1 MLDAVRAPS
10 GRYRESNDAKVLFW
24 RSSDPALAATRRR
37 NRRLVPTCI
46 IVAVSKI
53 NERLSNWSRDARS
66 SDPANPAIHHHSN
79 MHHSNATMFG
89 GGGRGGNA
97 PGGVDIIDLCSDD
110 DGGSDVEVQV
120 VQVNR
125 PAGIGSSADGAAGS
139 GRPTVTGVAAAA
151 SASAGGGGAAAA
163 GSKPKF
169 VPKPK
174 AKSKA
179 GAQKKADG
187 PPPSRKR
194 PAESATS
201 KRPTKT
207 PPSAAGMAL
216 LQGNSLVFGG
226 KPADDNT
233 DPNKRKKRKYNK
245 SRSRSASPATASAA
259 SYNTNAERKR
269 PAFGA
274 MCKEMGRYLQSIA
287 NGRGWLAMDPDLAAW
302 ANEQRAEYA
311 RFLEYKKTERPEMG
325 NGSKRKRRRGGNRPQ
340 MTEEMVEKLREIGF
354 DLDVSTGMTP
364 PRKLKSSS
372 PFHGTTEGSTSVSAK
387 SSDKKESR
395 QARRRRRKREKKEK
409 CLTASEDDG
418 KKKSSIAR
426 DSGDDGQEKSPLRV
440 FNDPGDPV
448 LDIEIANQSESEDG
462 DAGIGGEDED
472 DSRVDDEDFAFNY
485 IPLVERIVML
495 DSETNLPLSPS
506 KQPLPRTIGMQP
518 IMTPPR
524 EERAQDVTEERKPE
538 AKVCAKADQKETPD
552 KTASGPDGKESVHI
566 ASGSSASSSSA
577 PTAPPIQ
584 RDKTKNMEEK
594 MSKGFNESSSND
606 QNNSHDNS
614 VKKNCGD
621 DTKKSSD
628 DNKSISE
635 DAGSRADEVLTLKAE
650 VDALRAQLEEERR
663 RRERAEAVRRHN
675 STNIVSGGEEE
686 AGDSKEC
693 ALPAKVRAEV
703 VEINDNSDEAADK
716 SSKPSA
722 NDATQTP
729 ASKPQEGSIPG
740 TQQVDQ
746 RMNNAVKTI
755 LSYPEV
761 VPYDA
766 LCAAGYVFEEI
777 EAVNGPTLVDQ
788 NGISLERRKE
798 ELNQSVLSEK
808 KKAADEQAKKPASFS
823 PIPSNPYAKKKKPVQ
838 ASPMANS
845 NAKATPS
852 VPVANP
858 YAKPAQTSF
867 RASLTSSAT
876 TNSKTTDR
884 TDIAGDGREATSKQC
899 STCKEVHPQ
908 FRFSNEQWVH
918 RSGYCHKCM
927 VTERQRQAQTHWPP
941 RQDAQWLHRRDRNS
955 EKKKSSSAHRHQDYL
970 YSQQEQQE
978 RLFREAAERVK
989 QQQRIAQQQQ
999 QQHPAS
1005 SSWTSASGNWV
1016 RAGPSYSAPVDDIN
1030 KLPANHWTWPDSHAR
1045 LGLPK
1050 NATIA
1055 QIKKQFR
1062 KMALKYHPDKNSGS
1076 RSLQAWHA
1084 IKEAYEKISS

>member
-1 MLDAVRAPS
+1 
-10 GRYRESNDAKVLFW
+10 
-24 RSSDPALAATRRR
+24 
-37 NRRLVPTCI
+37 
-46 IVAVSKI
+46 
-53 NERLSNWSRDARS
+53 
-66 SDPANPAIHHHSN
+66 
-79 MHHSNATMFG
+79 MFG
-89 GGGRGGNA
+89 GGGRGGHA
-97 PGGVDIIDLCSDD
+97 PGGVETIDLCSDD
-110 DGGSDVEVQV
+110 DGGSDVDVQV

-125 PAGIGSSADGAAGS
+125 PAGIGSGAAGS
-139 GRPTVTGVAAAA
+139 GRPTVTGVTAAASAA

-179 GAQKKADG
+179 GAQKKAAG

-201 KRPTKT
+201 KRPTKI
-207 PPSAAGMAL
+207 SAAGMAL

-245 SRSRSASPATASAA
+245 SRSRSASPAIASAA
-259 SYNTNAERKR
+259 SYNANVERKR

-274 MCKEMGRYLQSIA
+274 MCKEMGRYLQSIS

-311 RFLEYKKTERPEMG
+311 RFLEYKKRPEMG

-372 PFHGTTEGSTSVSAK
+372 PFQNGT
-387 SSDKKESR
+387 SR
-395 QARRRRRKREKKEK
+395 QARRRRRKREKKKK

-418 KKKSSIAR
+418 KKKSSIPR
-426 DSGDDGQEKSPLRV
+426 DSGDDKEEKSPLRV

-448 LDIEIANQSESEDG
+448 LDIEITNQSESEDG
-462 DAGIGGEDED
+462 DAGIGDEDED

-524 EERAQDVTEERKPE
+524 EEMAQDVTEERKPE

-577 PTAPPIQ
+577 PTASPIQ
-584 RDKTKNMEEK
+584 RDKTKNMEEE
-594 MSKGFNESSSND
+594 MSKGSNESSSND

-635 DAGSRADEVLTLKAE
+635 DASSRADEVLTLKAE

-663 RRERAEAVRRHN
+663 RREQAEAVRRHN

-703 VEINDNSDEAADK
+703 VEINDNSDEVADK

-729 ASKPQEGSIPG
+729 ASKPQEGSAPG

-777 EAVNGPTLVDQ
+777 EAGNGPTLVDQ

-808 KKAADEQAKKPASFS
+808 KKAADEQAKKAASFS
-823 PIPSNPYAKKKKPVQ
+823 PIPSNPCAKKKKPVQ
-838 ASPMANS
+838 ASPMANL
-845 NAKATPS
+845 NAKANPS

-867 RASLTSSAT
+867 RASSTSSAT

-884 TDIAGDGREATSKQC
+884 TDIADKEATSKQC

-999 QQHPAS
+999 QQHSAS